1 MQQQNTAQKHTKNQ
15 IERKQPST
23 FLQFKI
29 LFKKDIQQE
38 FRTKD
43 MLGSMGIYAVLVLIV
58 FGATLGQVASSVDVL
73 NISSGLL
80 WTLVVFTSLMGLNRS
95 FNNEKQQGCL
105 DGILLAPIDRSVIFL
120 AKAAS
125 NFVFLIAVEIIAVPL
140 FWFLFLTSTNMSQ
153 SSPLVLLVLL
163 VGTIG
168 IAGIGTLLSSIT
180 INTKKADVLLTVLF
194 VPVAFPLLYACASA
208 SATVIIGAQGF
219 MDTFTSSIALA
230 CGYDVI
236 MLLLSWVLYD
246 FVISA

>member
-1 MQQQNTAQKHTKNQ
+1 MQQESTTQNSAAGQTAIKP
-15 IERKQPST
+15 PST
-23 FLQFKI
+23 FAQFKT

-58 FGATLGQVASSVDVL
+58 FGATLGQVASGTDVL

-80 WTLVVFTSLMGLNRS
+80 WSLVVFTSLMGLNRS

-125 NFVFLIAVEIIAVPL
+125 NFVFLLAVEIIAVPL
-140 FWFLFLTSTNMSQ
+140 FWFLFLTSTNMSDA
-153 SSPLVLLVLL
+153 SPLVLLVLL

-168 IAGIGTLLSSIT
+168 IAGIGTLLASMT
-180 INTKKADVLLTVLF
+180 INTKKADVMLTVLF

-208 SATVIIGAQGF
+208 SAAVIIGGQGF
-219 MDTFTSSIALA
+219 MDTFTASLALA
-230 CGYDVI
+230 GAYDVI